1 MENVMV
7 GKVCPHCGSKETF
20 EFKSDLYIVINDKE
34 FYKKPFYGCM
44 MCKSAFVIIEKDQE
58 EKPIIKVGS
67 NPSANI
73 QKTLSRL
80 SKGCLGVLENV
91 K

>member
-44 MCKSAFVIIEKDQE
+44 MCKSAFVIVEDESKE
-58 EKPIIKVGS
+58 VPVVKVG
-67 NPSANI
+67 NVPTNI